1 MSAPLPSKDSR
12 PRSLESWE
20 ARAAPLAVFLLFL
33 LTWQSVVSLWGL
45 PKAVLPSPLQVADAG
60 WENRGLL
67 LKGLYATGKAAV
79 LGLSGSVLIG
89 TLLAILFSQSRW
101 LRISLYPYIIFLQTV
116 PIVAIAPLLII
127 WSGNNLRTI
136 VLVAVIIS
144 VFPIVAN
151 VTSGLLSLDRN
162 WRDLFQLNGA
172 GRWQTLWKLQLPAA
186 VRFLVIGTRIASGL
200 AVIGAIIG
208 EFFVG
213 NGTAYDGLGT
223 LMTQWQTR
231 QKTDALIAAVG
242 ASTLLGVGF
251 FLAVNLVSGTLLRRW
266 TRTVDFEAA
275 G

>member
-1 MSAPLPSKDSR
+1 MSPPTPSR
-12 PRSLESWE
+12 THT
-20 ARAAPLAVFLLFL
+20 PLASWFGNLIPPLLVFVLFL
-33 LTWQSVVSLWGL
+33 AVWHFVVTIFQL
-45 PKAVLPSPLQVADAG
+45 PKAVLPSPLQVANAG
-60 WENRGLL
+60 LENRELL
-67 LKGLYATGKAAV
+67 LKGLWATGKAAA
-79 LGLSGSVLIG
+79 LGLFFSVAIG
-89 TLLAILFSQSRW
+89 MLLAIIFSQSRW
-101 LRISLYPYIIFLQTV
+101 LRLSLYPYIIFLQTV

-151 VTSGLLSLDRN
+151 VTSGLMSLDRN
-162 WRDLFQLNGA
+162 WLDLFQLNGA

-186 VRFLVIGTRIASGL
+186 IRFLVIGMRIACGL
-200 AVIGAIIG
+200 AVIGAIVG

-223 LMTQWQTR
+223 LMTQWQVR

-242 ASTLLGVGF
+242 ASTLLGVAF
-251 FLAVNLVSGTLLRRW
+251 FAGINLLSNTLLRRW
-266 TRTVDFEAA
+266 TRTIDFEST

>member
-1 MSAPLPSKDSR
+1 MSPQTDQTSPANRASAWWTNWLPPLG
-12 PRSLESWE
+12 
-20 ARAAPLAVFLLFL
+20 VFLLFL
-33 LTWQSVVSLWGL
+33 AAWHFVVTTWNL
-45 PKAVLPSPLQVADAG
+45 PKAVLPSPTQVALAG
-60 WENRGLL
+60 WENRELL
-67 LKGLYATGKAAV
+67 AKGLYATGKAAV
-79 LGLSGSVLIG
+79 LGLAGSVVIG

-101 LRISLYPYIIFLQTV
+101 LRVSLYPYIIFLQTV

-151 VTSGLLSLDRN
+151 VTSGLLSLDPN

-186 VRFLVIGTRIASGL
+186 LRYLVIGTRIAAGL
-200 AVIGAIIG
+200 AVIGAIVG

-213 NGTAYDGLGT
+213 NGTSYDGLGT

-242 ASTLLGVGF
+242 TSTLLGVGF
-251 FLAVNLVSGTLLRRW
+251 FLAVNLISGTLLRRW
-266 TRTVDFEAA
+266 TRTVDFETA

>member
-1 MSAPLPSKDSR
+1 MSDQTLSKPTASH
-12 PRSLESWE
+12 
-20 ARAAPLAVFLLFL
+20 AVRLISTIVPPVTVFVLFL
-33 LTWQSVVSLWGL
+33 LGWHGVVTLFEL
-45 PKAVLPSPLQVADAG
+45 PKAVLPSPSQVASAG
-60 WENRGLL
+60 WENRELL
-67 LKGLYATGKAAV
+67 LRGFLATGKAAA
-79 LGLSGSVLIG
+79 LGLGCSVLLG

-101 LRISLYPYIIFLQTV
+101 LRLSLYPYIIFLQTV

-151 VTSGLLSLDRN
+151 VTSGLMSLDPN
-162 WRDLFQLNGA
+162 WLDLFRLNGA
-172 GRWQTLWKLQLPAA
+172 GRWKTLWRLQLPAA
-186 VRFLVIGTRIASGL
+186 VRFLVIGTRIACGL
-200 AVIGAIIG
+200 AVIGAIVG

-223 LMTQWQTR
+223 LMTQWQVR

-242 ASTLLGVGF
+242 VSTLLGIAF
-251 FLAVNLVSGTLLRRW
+251 FGGVNLLSSTLLRRW
-266 TRTVDFEAA
+266 TRTIDFETA

>member
-1 MSAPLPSKDSR
+1 MSNSPATPTTTKLTGWIGNLIPPL
-12 PRSLESWE
+12 L
-20 ARAAPLAVFLLFL
+20 VFILFL
-33 LTWQSVVSLWGL
+33 AIWHLVVSIFQL
-45 PKAVLPSPLQVADAG
+45 PKAVLPSPLQVANAG
-60 WENRGLL
+60 WENRELL
-67 LKGLYATGKAAV
+67 LKGIWATGKAAA
-79 LGLSGSVLIG
+79 LGLFFSVAIG
-89 TLLAILFSQSRW
+89 MLLATIFSQSRW
-101 LRISLYPYIIFLQTV
+101 LRLSLYPYIIFLQTV

-151 VTSGLLSLDRN
+151 VTSGLMSLDRN
-162 WRDLFQLNGA
+162 WLDLFKLNGA

-186 VRFLVIGTRIASGL
+186 IRFLVIGMRIACGL
-200 AVIGAIIG
+200 AVIGAIVG

-223 LMTQWQTR
+223 LMTQWQVR

-242 ASTLLGVGF
+242 ASTLLGVAF
-251 FLAVNLVSGTLLRRW
+251 FAGVNLLSNTLLRRW
-266 TRTVDFEAA
+266 TRTIDFEST